1 MRALI
6 AGLCIKISIHHNQK
20 IKRKVRGKNVIRT
33 KTHIFIQRLNL
44 EMQSLREYAALL
56 ERWNEDDNQDEVL
69 QEAEL
74 DVIDRIGSTLK
85 EMRELQSHE
94 WSVMYK
100 ALQDS
105 AEKNAADGS
114 GMPKEGPNM
123 PKDVACK
130 EAE

>member
-1 MRALI
+1 M
-6 AGLCIKISIHHNQK
+6 
-20 IKRKVRGKNVIRT
+20 IRT
-33 KTHIFIQRLNL
+33 KTQIFIQRLKL
-44 EMQSLREYAALL
+44 EMQSMSKYADLL
-56 ERWNEDDNQDEVL
+56 ECWNEDDNQDEVM

-74 DVIDRIGSTLK
+74 DVIDRIGVTLK

-105 AEKNAADGS
+105 AEKNAADSS
-114 GMPKEGPNM
+114 GMPKDG
-123 PKDVACK
+123 ACK

>member
-1 MRALI
+1 M
-6 AGLCIKISIHHNQK
+6 
-20 IKRKVRGKNVIRT
+20 IRT

-44 EMQSLREYAALL
+44 EMQNLREYAALL

-74 DVIDRIGSTLK
+74 DVIDRIGSTLN

-105 AEKNAADGS
+105 AGKTAADGS
-114 GMPKEGPNM
+114 GMPSDG
-123 PKDVACK
+123 AGK

>member
-1 MRALI
+1 M
-6 AGLCIKISIHHNQK
+6 
-20 IKRKVRGKNVIRT
+20 IRT

-74 DVIDRIGSTLK
+74 DVIDRIGATLK

-100 ALQDS
+100 AIQDS
-105 AEKNAADGS
+105 AEKNAA
-114 GMPKEGPNM
+114 
-123 PKDVACK
+123 K

>member
-1 MRALI
+1 M
-6 AGLCIKISIHHNQK
+6 
-20 IKRKVRGKNVIRT
+20 IRT
-33 KTHIFIQRLNL
+33 KTQIFIQRLNL

-69 QEAEL
+69 QEAKL
-74 DVIDRIGSTLK
+74 DVIDRIGSTLN

-94 WSVMYK
+94 WAVMYK

-105 AEKNAADGS
+105 AEKNAADSS
-114 GMPKEGPNM
+114 GMPKEGSSM
-123 PKDVACK
+123 PKDGACK

>member
-1 MRALI
+1 M
-6 AGLCIKISIHHNQK
+6 
-20 IKRKVRGKNVIRT
+20 IRT

-44 EMQSLREYAALL
+44 EMQNLREYAALL

-69 QEAEL
+69 LEAEL
-74 DVIDRIGSTLK
+74 DVIDRIGATLK

-105 AEKNAADGS
+105 AEKNAADSS
-114 GMPKEGPNM
+114 GMPKDG
-123 PKDVACK
+123 ACK

>member
-1 MRALI
+1 M
-6 AGLCIKISIHHNQK
+6 
-20 IKRKVRGKNVIRT
+20 IRT
-33 KTHIFIQRLNL
+33 KTQIFLQRFNL
-44 EMQSLREYAALL
+44 EMHNLREYAGLL

-74 DVIDRIGSTLK
+74 DVIDRIGATLK

-100 ALQDS
+100 ALQYS
-105 AEKNAADGS
+105 AEKNAADSS
-114 GMPKEGPNM
+114 GMPKEG
-123 PKDVACK
+123 ACK

>member
-1 MRALI
+1 M
-6 AGLCIKISIHHNQK
+6 
-20 IKRKVRGKNVIRT
+20 IRT

-69 QEAEL
+69 LEAEL
-74 DVIDRIGSTLK
+74 DVIDRIGATLK

-105 AEKNAADGS
+105 AEKNAADSS
-114 GMPKEGPNM
+114 GMT
-123 PKDVACK
+123 KDGACK

>member
-1 MRALI
+1 M
-6 AGLCIKISIHHNQK
+6 
-20 IKRKVRGKNVIRT
+20 IRT
-33 KTHIFIQRLNL
+33 KTQIFVRRLNL

-74 DVIDRIGSTLK
+74 DVIDRIGSTLN

-105 AEKNAADGS
+105 AGKTAADGS
-114 GMPKEGPNM
+114 GMPNEG
-123 PKDVACK
+123 ACK

>member
-1 MRALI
+1 M
-6 AGLCIKISIHHNQK
+6 
-20 IKRKVRGKNVIRT
+20 IRT
-33 KTHIFIQRLNL
+33 KTQIFIQRLNL

-74 DVIDRIGSTLK
+74 DVIDRIGATLK

-100 ALQDS
+100 ALQ
-105 AEKNAADGS
+105 NAADGS
-114 GMPKEGPNM
+114 GMPKEGSSM
-123 PKDVACK
+123 PKDGACK

>member
-1 MRALI
+1 M
-6 AGLCIKISIHHNQK
+6 
-20 IKRKVRGKNVIRT
+20 IRT
-33 KTHIFIQRLNL
+33 KTQIFIQRLNL

-74 DVIDRIGSTLK
+74 DVIDRIGATLK

-105 AEKNAADGS
+105 AEKNAADG
-114 GMPKEGPNM
+114 
-123 PKDVACK
+123 ARR
-130 EAE
+130 

>member
-1 MRALI
+1 M
-6 AGLCIKISIHHNQK
+6 
-20 IKRKVRGKNVIRT
+20 IRT
-33 KTHIFIQRLNL
+33 KTKIFLQRLNL
-44 EMQSLREYAALL
+44 EMQSLSKYADLL

-74 DVIDRIGSTLK
+74 DVIDHIGSTLK

-105 AEKNAADGS
+105 AEKNAADGF
-114 GMPKEGPNM
+114 GMPKEGSGM
-123 PKDVACK
+123 PSDGACK

>member
-1 MRALI
+1 M
-6 AGLCIKISIHHNQK
+6 
-20 IKRKVRGKNVIRT
+20 IRT
-33 KTHIFIQRLNL
+33 KTQIFIQRLNI
-44 EMQSLREYAALL
+44 ETQSLREYAALL

-74 DVIDRIGSTLK
+74 DVIDRIGATLK

-105 AEKNAADGS
+105 AEKNAADSS
-114 GMPKEGPNM
+114 GMPKEGSSM
-123 PKDVACK
+123 PKDGAFK
-130 EAE
+130 EVE

>member
-1 MRALI
+1 M
-6 AGLCIKISIHHNQK
+6 
-20 IKRKVRGKNVIRT
+20 IRT
-33 KTHIFIQRLNL
+33 KTQIFIQRLNL

-56 ERWNEDDNQDEVL
+56 ERWNDDDNQDEVL

-74 DVIDRIGSTLK
+74 DVIDRIGATLK

-105 AEKNAADGS
+105 AEKNAAEKNAADS
-114 GMPKEGPNM
+114 SSM
-123 PKDVACK
+123 PKDGACK

>member
-1 MRALI
+1 M
-6 AGLCIKISIHHNQK
+6 
-20 IKRKVRGKNVIRT
+20 IRT
-33 KTHIFIQRLNL
+33 KTQFFIQRLNI
-44 EMQSLREYAALL
+44 EMHNLREYAALL

-74 DVIDRIGSTLK
+74 DVIDRIGATLK

-105 AEKNAADGS
+105 AEKNAADS
-114 GMPKEGPNM
+114 SDMPKEG
-123 PKDVACK
+123 ACK

>member
-1 MRALI
+1 M
-6 AGLCIKISIHHNQK
+6 
-20 IKRKVRGKNVIRT
+20 IRT

-44 EMQSLREYAALL
+44 AMQSLREYVALL

-69 QEAEL
+69 LEAEL
-74 DVIDRIGSTLK
+74 DVIDRIGSTLN

-94 WSVMYK
+94 WSAMYK

-105 AEKNAADGS
+105 AEKPAADGS
-114 GMPKEGPNM
+114 GMPSDGAGMPN
-123 PKDVACK
+123 DGACK

>member
-1 MRALI
+1 M
-6 AGLCIKISIHHNQK
+6 
-20 IKRKVRGKNVIRT
+20 IRT
-33 KTHIFIQRLNL
+33 KTQIFIQRLNL

-74 DVIDRIGSTLK
+74 DVIDRIGATLK

-94 WSVMYK
+94 WAAMYK
-100 ALQDS
+100 DLQDS

-114 GMPKEGPNM
+114 SM
-123 PKDVACK
+123 PKDGACK

>member
-1 MRALI
+1 M
-6 AGLCIKISIHHNQK
+6 
-20 IKRKVRGKNVIRT
+20 IRT
-33 KTHIFIQRLNL
+33 KTQFFIQRLNL
-44 EMQSLREYAALL
+44 EMHNLREYAGLL
-56 ERWNEDDNQDEVL
+56 ERWNEDDNQDEAL

-74 DVIDRIGSTLK
+74 DVIDRIGATLK

-105 AEKNAADGS
+105 AEKTAAEGS
-114 GMPKEGPNM
+114 SM
-123 PKDVACK
+123 PKDGACK

>member
-1 MRALI
+1 M
-6 AGLCIKISIHHNQK
+6 
-20 IKRKVRGKNVIRT
+20 IRT

-69 QEAEL
+69 QEAKL
-74 DVIDRIGSTLK
+74 DVIDRIGATIK

-105 AEKNAADGS
+105 GEKNAADS
-114 GMPKEGPNM
+114 SSM
-123 PKDVACK
+123 PKDGACK

>member
-1 MRALI
+1 M
-6 AGLCIKISIHHNQK
+6 
-20 IKRKVRGKNVIRT
+20 IRT
-33 KTHIFIQRLNL
+33 KTEIFLQRLNL
-44 EMQSLREYAALL
+44 EMQSLSKYADLL

-69 QEAEL
+69 QEAKL
-74 DVIDRIGSTLK
+74 DVIDRIGATIK

-105 AEKNAADGS
+105 AEKNAADSS
-114 GMPKEGPNM
+114 GMPKEG
-123 PKDVACK
+123 ACK

>member
-1 MRALI
+1 M
-6 AGLCIKISIHHNQK
+6 
-20 IKRKVRGKNVIRT
+20 IRT
-33 KTHIFIQRLNL
+33 KTQIFIQRLNL

-74 DVIDRIGSTLK
+74 DVIDRIGATLK

-100 ALQDS
+100 ALQDF
-105 AEKNAADGS
+105 AEKNAADS
-114 GMPKEGPNM
+114 SSM
-123 PKDVACK
+123 PKDGACK

>member
-1 MRALI
+1 M
-6 AGLCIKISIHHNQK
+6 
-20 IKRKVRGKNVIRT
+20 IRT
-33 KTHIFIQRLNL
+33 KTQIFIQRLNL
-44 EMQSLREYAALL
+44 EMQNLQEYTALL

-74 DVIDRIGSTLK
+74 DVIDRIGATLK

-105 AEKNAADGS
+105 AEKTAAD
-114 GMPKEGPNM
+114 PKPEPTPVPEPSYFDIGE
-123 PKDVACK
+123 
-130 EAE
+130 EAEQNG

>member
-1 MRALI
+1 M
-6 AGLCIKISIHHNQK
+6 
-20 IKRKVRGKNVIRT
+20 IRT

-69 QEAEL
+69 LEAKLE
-74 DVIDRIGSTLK
+74 VIDRIGSELK

-94 WSVMYK
+94 WSATYK

-105 AEKNAADGS
+105 AEKPAADGA
-114 GMPKEGPNM
+114 GMPSDG
-123 PKDVACK
+123 VCK

>member
-1 MRALI
+1 M
-6 AGLCIKISIHHNQK
+6 
-20 IKRKVRGKNVIRT
+20 IRT

-44 EMQSLREYAALL
+44 EMQSLHEYAALL

-74 DVIDRIGSTLK
+74 DVIDRIGSTIK
-85 EMRELQSHE
+85 EIRELQSHE
-94 WSVMYK
+94 WAAMYK

-114 GMPKEGPNM
+114 SM
-123 PKDVACK
+123 PKDGACK

>member
-1 MRALI
+1 M
-6 AGLCIKISIHHNQK
+6 
-20 IKRKVRGKNVIRT
+20 IRT

-56 ERWNEDDNQDEVL
+56 EHWNTNDEPDEVL
-69 QEAEL
+69 LEAEL
-74 DVIDRIGSTLK
+74 NVIDRIGSTIK

-114 GMPKEGPNM
+114 GMPKDG
-123 PKDVACK
+123 ACK

>member
-1 MRALI
+1 M
-6 AGLCIKISIHHNQK
+6 
-20 IKRKVRGKNVIRT
+20 IRT

-74 DVIDRIGSTLK
+74 EVIDRIGSTIK

-105 AEKNAADGS
+105 AGKSAADGS
-114 GMPKEGPNM
+114 DMPNEG
-123 PKDVACK
+123 ACK

>member
-1 MRALI
+1 M
-6 AGLCIKISIHHNQK
+6 
-20 IKRKVRGKNVIRT
+20 IRT
-33 KTHIFIQRLNL
+33 KTQIFIQRLNL

-74 DVIDRIGSTLK
+74 DVIDRIGATLK

-105 AEKNAADGS
+105 AEKPAADSS
-114 GMPKEGPNM
+114 GMPKEGSSM
-123 PKDVACK
+123 PKDSACK